1 MRIVYSLGTALFI
14 AACSASSTPPG
25 GTCATRASV
34 ELSALQ
40 AAIQTAETN
49 LARGYGEERRAVAGG
64 TQIEVVQVPINAAK
78 ERQILADLKVRL
90 GPVQAQTDIALAQC
104 GSA

>member
-1 MRIVYSLGTALFI
+1 MRSVYSLGVAVFI

-49 LARGYGEERRAVAGG
+49 LARGYGEERRVSADGV
-64 TQIEVVQVPINAAK
+64 EVVQVPINAAK
-78 ERQILADLKVRL
+78 ERQILADLKARL